1 MGYVYLAIAIVSE
14 VAATSALAASN
25 GLTRAGPVAVMA
37 IGYAIAFSCLAMT
50 VRTIPVG
57 VAYAIWSGSGIVLIS
72 LVGVFWL
79 GQKLDAPVIVG
90 LGFIASGVASVQ
102 ALSSTARL

>member
-1 MGYVYLAIAIVSE
+1 MAYVYLAIAIVSE

-57 VAYAIWSGSGIVLIS
+57 VAYAIWSGAGIVLIS

-79 GQKLDAPVIVG
+79 GQKLDAPAIIG
-90 LGFIASGVASVQ
+90 LGFIATGVAIVQ
-102 ALSSTARL
+102 ALSTTARL